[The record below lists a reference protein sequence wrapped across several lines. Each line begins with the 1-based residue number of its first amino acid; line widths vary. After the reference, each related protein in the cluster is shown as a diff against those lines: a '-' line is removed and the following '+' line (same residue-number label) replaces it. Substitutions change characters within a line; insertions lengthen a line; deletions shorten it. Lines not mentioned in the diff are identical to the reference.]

1 MKVSI
6 ITLGCKQNKYE
17 SDCMARILL
26 DAGYDVVDG
35 LELADIYIINTCA
48 VTSMG
53 ERKSKQQ
60 LAKIEK
66 LNKNAK
72 VIVCGCASQ
81 ANINNFKDEKMV
93 FSVIGTEGKDKILD
107 LVNNAVAQ
115 IVDMPN
121 VYCSIKNPHTTTTR
135 AHLKIQDGCNR
146 FCSYCLIPYL
156 RGRSRSRDIDEI
168 VSEARNLAKNSHEI
182 VLTGI
187 DISSFC
193 DSDGK
198 LALDKLMERLDS
210 VNANIH
216 IGSLEVN
223 IINDKLMQVL
233 SSMKNF
239 VPHFH
244 LSLQSGSDT
253 VLKRMNRRYT
263 TDEFYSATQLIRK
276 YFNNANITTDII
288 VGFPGETEEE
298 FIETCKFV
306 QKVNFAHVHIF
317 PYSRR
322 KGTVAYTYAD
332 IDKNIKKE
340 RVHRLQQIAKDC
352 ETDYLTKQID
362 VPTTLLV
369 EEKTDDMHV
378 GYSHN
383 YVRLY
388 VSGENVKCGCLYNV
402 VPTKLYKD
410 GLIAKIVEEKNE

>member
-135 AHLKIQDGCNR
+135 AH
-146 FCSYCLIPYL
+146 
-156 RGRSRSRDIDEI
+156 
-168 VSEARNLAKNSHEI
+168 
-182 VLTGI
+182 
-187 DISSFC
+187 
-193 DSDGK
+193 
-198 LALDKLMERLDS
+198 
-210 VNANIH
+210 
-216 IGSLEVN
+216 
-223 IINDKLMQVL
+223 
-233 SSMKNF
+233 
-239 VPHFH
+239 
-244 LSLQSGSDT
+244 
-253 VLKRMNRRYT
+253 
-263 TDEFYSATQLIRK
+263 
-276 YFNNANITTDII
+276 
-288 VGFPGETEEE
+288 
-298 FIETCKFV
+298 
-306 QKVNFAHVHIF
+306 
-317 PYSRR
+317 
-322 KGTVAYTYAD
+322 
-332 IDKNIKKE
+332 
-340 RVHRLQQIAKDC
+340 
-352 ETDYLTKQID
+352 
-362 VPTTLLV
+362 
-369 EEKTDDMHV
+369 
-378 GYSHN
+378 
-383 YVRLY
+383 
-388 VSGENVKCGCLYNV
+388 
-402 VPTKLYKD
+402 
-410 GLIAKIVEEKNE
+410 